1 LLDKTILKRNYLPK
15 DGGIVSSAVGKI
27 MEFPLIWF
35 TVDLE
40 GPVGQR
46 YRDPGLWV

>member
-1 LLDKTILKRNYLPK
+1 MDKTIIATK
-15 DGGIVSSAVGKI
+15 DGNTVSSAEGKI

-40 GPVGQR
+40 GPVDQR
-46 YRDPGLWV
+46 YKDPGLWV